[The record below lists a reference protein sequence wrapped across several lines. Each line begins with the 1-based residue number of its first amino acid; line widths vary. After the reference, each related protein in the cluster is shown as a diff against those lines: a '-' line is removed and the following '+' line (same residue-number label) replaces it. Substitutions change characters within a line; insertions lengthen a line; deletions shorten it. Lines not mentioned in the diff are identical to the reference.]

1 MYSKLSEEEKV
12 KGFNIVKDALNKDY
26 FKEKYKT
33 ITIIDSFISNNSVLI
48 KLKDT
53 ISKLKKHGNKIL
65 LVSNTIPPSDVV
77 ESVEYFLYNHENK
90 LFTQN
95 FEDVNYCD
103 LWKSYP
109 QIVIHEITEEFQ
121 KHGLSVLSNLFNCL
135 DLVKSLGYTHFQ
147 RIEVDD
153 LYSEQ
158 GYEFMK
164 KVPQLCEENN
174 KKSLFYFNEGKD
186 VSFHYFFSEIDF
198 FKNNVT
204 RIHSEESYR
213 SYLMKNGFGKTFK
226 PVEVFLY
233 NNLKNG
239 DVNNILI
246 KDGENEMNQDFYGTI
261 WNTESS
267 QATLHE
273 KYEGCPTKIYSV
285 SGSEN
290 MGVVSY
296 NYNNFSVK
304 RKIVVITENSE
315 EIIYHN
321 LDYFDAW
328 VYNIFGS
335 DLRKIIVYD
344 SNDDRLIYEI
354 ENKNVKDY
362 IELK

>member
-1 MYSKLSEEEKV
+1 VCSSDLELSKYGIIQYNESFGGLYRISDEGMYSKLSEEEKV

-33 ITIIDSFISNNSVLI
+33 ITIIDSFISNNSVLK

-53 ISKLKKHGNKIL
+53 ISKLKKHGIKIL

-135 DLVKSLGYTHFQ
+135 DLVKSLGYTHLQ

-186 VSFHYFFSEIDF
+186 VSFHYFFSEIDS
-198 FKNNVT
+198 
-204 RIHSEESYR
+204 SEYFSIASLHFLNQY
-213 SYLMKNGFGKTFK
+213 SSKYIINK
-226 PVEVFLY
+226 EVKIPFQ
-233 NNLKNG
+233 
-239 DVNNILI
+239 NNI
-246 KDGENEMNQDFYGTI
+246 DGKSF
-261 WNTESS
+261 
-267 QATLHE
+267 L
-273 KYEGCPTKIYSV
+273 
-285 SGSEN
+285 
-290 MGVVSY
+290 
-296 NYNNFSVK
+296 
-304 RKIVVITENSE
+304 
-315 EIIYHN
+315 
-321 LDYFDAW
+321 
-328 VYNIFGS
+328 
-335 DLRKIIVYD
+335 
-344 SNDDRLIYEI
+344 
-354 ENKNVKDY
+354 
-362 IELK
+362 